1 MVQIFQNLM
10 KTTDSRNLL
19 KPRNKKTTPR
29 FTVIKCLKQVRKK
42 YFKAAK
48 EIRYI
53 ERKKY
58 KDDRIFLV
66 EKKMHEIQL
75 SNIFKVLKERNLLL
89 RSLYLIKTSFKNR
102 SGWGKELF
110 RHCCSVAHLCPTLFD
125 PIDGSTPS
133 FLVLSCLLEF
143 AQTHVP

>member
-1 MVQIFQNLM
+1 MVQIFKNLM
-10 KTTDSRNLL
+10 KTTDSRNLM

-75 SNIFKVLKERNLLL
+75 SNIFKVLKEKNLLL
-89 RSLYLIKTSFKNR
+89 RSLYLIKTSFKKQKWVGER
-102 SGWGKELF
+102 AFQTLLF
-110 RHCCSVAHLCPTLFD
+110 SCSFV
-125 PIDGSTPS
+125 SNS
-133 FLVLSCLLEF
+133 F
-143 AQTHVP
+143 

>member
-1 MVQIFQNLM
+1 M

-29 FTVIKCLKQVRKK
+29 FTVIKCIKQVRKK

-75 SNIFKVLKERNLLL
+75 SNIFKVLKEKNLLL

-110 RHCCSVAHLCPTLFD
+110 RHCCSVAHLCPTLCNTMNC
-125 PIDGSTPS
+125 STPDIP
-133 FLVLSCLLEF
+133 VLHHLQEL
-143 AQTHVP
+143 AQTHVH